1 MKIYAIR
8 DRLIDY
14 YMTPFAAPSEKDV
27 LASLAQTI
35 NTGDLNSAI
44 AQAPHHFELW
54 QLGLVTEDG
63 HLTPQRQFL
72 ADCSSLIRADIRKDA
87 GDERRGS
94 ESQETHRGE
103 QEPARGTNGRQ
114 NASDRVPEEPA
125 PAKARPRA

>member
-72 ADCSSLIRADIRKDA
+72 ADCSSLIRADIRKSTSERGRTEPSNGPVNGSQTAHGGAAGQTDA
-87 GDERRGS
+87 HPS
-94 ESQETHRGE
+94 HT
-103 QEPARGTNGRQ
+103 
-114 NASDRVPEEPA
+114 
-125 PAKARPRA
+125 